1 MSKCFDKIERISES
15 DESYSDDNIH
25 TDSSFEDE
33 ITSSQQARASHIINK
48 LDVKYLM
55 PEDGKDKKDSF
66 RFSFGV
72 VSEAR
77 SNDPGEPKSKVVSN
91 EAILEIPGDDSA
103 NAIQS

>member
-1 MSKCFDKIERISES
+1 
-15 DESYSDDNIH
+15 
-25 TDSSFEDE
+25 
-33 ITSSQQARASHIINK
+33 
-48 LDVKYLM
+48 M

-91 EAILEIPGDDSA
+91 EAILEI
-103 NAIQS
+103 